1 MASGPPASFASP
13 VNASASPSMAPKVA
27 GPPPSVDVRKVG
39 SKLVTISWLES
50 LNSDAAPTPSTPG
63 VSQRSEVGCW
73 AGGGGL
79 ISSVMWWLFLSTR
92 GAASSIPELP
102 GDFRTVKP

>member
-39 SKLVTISWLES
+39 SKLVTIS
-50 LNSDAAPTPSTPG
+50 
-63 VSQRSEVGCW
+63 
-73 AGGGGL
+73 
-79 ISSVMWWLFLSTR
+79 
-92 GAASSIPELP
+92 
-102 GDFRTVKP
+102 